1 METIMDEDNSMVT
14 TSASSLAPS
23 MAATTAIVRVTPI
36 CGARQESG
44 SPPACYLLEV
54 DSARIL
60 LDAGTT
66 STFDMS
72 HFVLLKRLLGRAS
85 LDLVLLSHGDLAHCG
100 GLPYLLAQLQVRC
113 PVLATLPVHHLGLV
127 SVYDAYQSQWQATG
141 AAPTAF
147 SLDDLDAA
155 FERIIMLRY
164 AQSYT
169 LTAGGGGGSSGN
181 QQSYSYEQSEGSS
194 STSALTVT
202 PVAAGRTVG
211 GALWRIRRHT
221 EDIWYALGFNHR
233 REAHLDGASLE
244 LVQRPS
250 LLIADA
256 GGALDVPIPRKQ
268 RDSSLYETLMTAL
281 RGGHS
286 VLLPVD
292 TASRSLE
299 LLQVIEQLWATHR
312 PPYPVFFLSHQAR
325 RVLELAKGMLEWMSA
340 SLARVFETDRSNP
353 WELKHVR
360 PVHSVGDLE
369 RIAAGMNA
377 SSAATGGGGPR
388 VILATL
394 ETLEAGWARV
404 LLGQALEKAMMMQGT
419 SGSGGSSKLPLL
431 ILITGTRK
439 GPQADQDSGGMTV
452 LTERLRA
459 GLGCDHIEWAEQV
472 PLEGE
477 ELRRFHR
484 EAQEAVERRAAEEAF
499 AQLRAEQAED
509 EDDDDDENE
518 GDEDRDRD
526 RDDNENDRDEKGT
539 GDKGR
544 HEAGY
549 KYDLE
554 SGHDGRRGQER
565 ERQGT
570 LLSGEGEMGEER
582 RPGGNSKTTGIISR
596 RRADEEIKVSTR
608 RLEREQIASAVA
620 LQHFYWPDYR
630 HDWFILSN
638 DDERT
643 LGADPA
649 AATATATTAVNID
662 GEGGRSA
669 HGVLPSL
676 PPPPMM
682 NSPFYPLL
690 PPDEAP
696 FAEDGTPRR
705 YQCFP
710 VREPRRMVDDYGE
723 IVDYASEFG
732 GSTSLRGEAIVPRT
746 PSTMGSSGPEPRG
759 LQLLAPL
766 SLDDV
771 SVSNAGA
778 GTGTGGGGGSGS
790 KLMTPATAGANAAM
804 PLATPLKW
812 VRRSLVGC
820 TLRIPCKFIDFV
832 GCSDGR
838 SLRTIYARIAPRRLL
853 LVGGGGGEAADFL
866 ANHFVQARA
875 AATTGM
881 AGPEETW
888 APGVGETITV
898 CSAVNV
904 LPALLSES
912 LIGALKVH
920 ALGEYE
926 VAWIKGWLGREA
938 GHPAQ
943 HQQALEGIDREI
955 QEDAH
960 MEIDGV
966 PSKTQGQPSEGGEEE
981 REEGEERERDEE
993 GTRLSEHPSSKL
1005 LVITAAHASSS
1016 PMPSAKGV
1024 LLGDVRL
1031 SEVRRQVISDL
1042 RLPANF
1048 LPGGELIVGQGDRR
1062 LCIRKD
1068 PTQPAS
1074 FLLEGPLCPEYYA
1087 LRTLIYSTTAYLN

>member
-1 METIMDEDNSMVT
+1 MDED
-14 TSASSLAPS
+14 SAMATGAAPSAPS
-23 MAATTAIVRVTPI
+23 MAVAATTAIVRVTPI

-72 HFVLLKRLLGRAS
+72 HFALLRRLLGRAS

-141 AAPTAF
+141 TAPTAF

-169 LTAGGGGGSSGN
+169 LTAGGGGGGN
-181 QQSYSYEQSEGSS
+181 DGQTYGGYEQTEGSS

-211 GALWRIRRHT
+211 GAMWRIRRHT

-268 RDSSLYETLMTAL
+268 RDSALYETMMTAL

-292 TASRSLE
+292 TAGRSLE

-325 RVLELAKGMLEWMSA
+325 RVLELAKGMLEWMSTG
-340 SLARVFETDRSNP
+340 LARVFETDRSNP
-353 WELKHVR
+353 WELRHVR
-360 PVHSVGDLE
+360 PVHSVADLE
-369 RIAAGMNA
+369 RAAAGMNSA
-377 SSAATGGGGPR
+377 SSASGGGGGGPR

-404 LLGQALEKAMMMQGT
+404 LLGQALERAMQGT
-419 SGSGGSSKLPLL
+419 GGGKLPLL
-431 ILITGTRK
+431 ILITGTRRSSH
-439 GPQADQDSGGMTV
+439 PDQDGMGT
-452 LTERLRA
+452 LGERIRA
-459 GLGCDHIEWAEQV
+459 GIGCDHIEWAEQV

-484 EAQEAVERRAAEEAF
+484 EAQEAVEKRAAEEAF

-509 EDDDDDENE
+509 EEDADDADDDDD
-518 GDEDRDRD
+518 
-526 RDDNENDRDEKGT
+526 DDG
-539 GDKGR
+539 GDKDGNGGR
-544 HEAGY
+544 GPHETGPAPGS
-549 KYDLE
+549 KAE
-554 SGHDGRRGQER
+554 QDGRAGRQDRGGVR
-565 ERQGT
+565 MT
-570 LLSGEGEMGEER
+570 AA
-582 RPGGNSKTTGIISR
+582 SR
-596 RRADEEIKVSTR
+596 RRADEEIKVSAR

-630 HDWFILSN
+630 HDWFILRN
-638 DDERT
+638 D
-643 LGADPA
+643 
-649 AATATATTAVNID
+649 
-662 GEGGRSA
+662 EGGAINGEDA
-669 HGVLPSL
+669 HRGMEPSPSL
-676 PPPPMM
+676 PATMV

-710 VREPRRMVDDYGE
+710 VREPRRLVDDYGE
-723 IVDYASEFG
+723 MVDYVNELG
-732 GSTSLRGEAIVPRT
+732 GGGINGLRGEAIVPR
-746 PSTMGSSGPEPRG
+746 STSSAGANGLEPRG

-766 SLDDV
+766 ALEDG
-771 SVSNAGA
+771 SNAGV
-778 GTGTGGGGGSGS
+778 GGGHKS
-790 KLMTPATAGANAAM
+790 MTPATAVANNGMA
-804 PLATPLKW
+804 PTTPLKW
-812 VRRSLVGC
+812 VRRSLGGGC
-820 TLRIPCKFIDFV
+820 ALRIPCKFIDFV

-875 AATTGM
+875 AAPAGM

-912 LIGALKVH
+912 LIGALRVH

-926 VAWIKGWLGREA
+926 VAWIRGWLGRE
-938 GHPAQ
+938 GHPSLQ
-943 HQQALEGIDREI
+943 EEQQTPELGERDRD
-955 QEDAH
+955 QDQDRKSREDTCMAP
-960 MEIDGV
+960 ERV
-966 PSKTQGQPSEGGEEE
+966 PSPPQDQQSP
-981 REEGEERERDEE
+981 EEGEEREREEE
-993 GTRLSEHPSSKL
+993 GPILSEHPSSKL
-1005 LVITAAHASSS
+1005 LVITAAAPPVSMS
-1016 PMPSAKGV
+1016 SAKGV

-1068 PTQPAS
+1068 PSQPAS
-1074 FLLEGPLCPEYYA
+1074 FLLEGPLGPEYYA